1 MLASLNEAR
10 TLCFTEN
17 SGWIFFHF
25 LNIKFISEKGHSP
38 VLLVIYIFYVFYSV
52 FFTQFSSHIYIE

>member
-38 VLLVIYIFYVFYSV
+38 VLLVFNINIYKYILF
-52 FFTQFSSHIYIE
+52 IYK